1 MIIQHKQKGFSL
13 VEVMITFLILGFGL
27 LALAKFQGTLTTQG
41 AIAKQQGD
49 ALTIA
54 KDTLDQWRHFGVL
67 DTTTGK
73 VAYADIASQSPQ
85 TTTVNGISYTI
96 NRTVMEE
103 QVYPNPEYKKLEV
116 TVNWTDRIGSTH
128 TILLTSIISK
138 SDPGLSGS
146 AMQDTSGG
154 FIAPPT

>member
-1 MIIQHKQKGFSL
+1 MRIHYKQKGFSL
-13 VEVMITFLILGFGL
+13 VEVMITFLILAFGL
-27 LALAKFQGTLTTQG
+27 LALAKFQGVLTTQG

-67 DTTTGK
+67 DATTGK
-73 VAYADIASQSPQ
+73 VAYADIATQSAQ
-85 TTTVNGISYTI
+85 VVTVNGINYTV

-116 TVNWTDRIGSTH
+116 TVTWTDRTGTDHSV
-128 TILLTSIISK
+128 LLTSIISK
-138 SDPGLSGS
+138 VDPALSGS
-146 AMQDTSGG
+146 SMIDTSGG
-154 FIAPPT
+154 FIVPPT